1 MHLTKV
7 NALNKGQ
14 LLFRT
19 LCLYKTLYTPNDN
32 WLLGDQAYFCLL
44 YSYRKDKSQEI
55 GKRNFTFFFSLVVIY
70 LFIFLILIYFFI
82 LKNWFMISVRLSSY
96 GCTRE
101 VWRAWGKR
109 KGRFRRYDFAYD
121 YRTRHALIRH
131 DYNTNRVVEIDLQH
145 PYDRRTQR
153 EKCRRIL
160 KHVLKLYDNRSH
172 IQCYMMR
179 VVYNF
184 CLRKQRAL
192 QKIACDKIVP
202 SKSPLRVARGDSREQ
217 P

>member
-7 NALNKGQ
+7 NCYLGLCVYTKHSTHQMTTDCSAIKRISVSCIPIG
-14 LLFRT
+14 RT
-19 LCLYKTLYTPNDN
+19 NH
-32 WLLGDQAYFCLL
+32 
-44 YSYRKDKSQEI
+44 RKLVSEI
-55 GKRNFTFFFSLVVIY
+55 LHFFFSLVVIY

-202 SKSPLRVARGDSREQ
+202 F
-217 P
+217 